1 MKVVELLPIAESGD
15 VTIPSSGMP
24 DMIRENCSATASFYK
39 AVGFSPPW
47 IGYVSVTDG
56 HPVGGGGF
64 KGPPQHNSVEIAYY
78 TLAALEGRGWA
89 TATARALIK
98 IARSVDPAIGVT
110 AQTLPQRNASA
121 RLLGKLGFELEGSV
135 MHPEDGEVWHWR
147 LLNDQPCAPADAP
160 PTG

>member
-15 VTIPSSGMP
+15 VTLPSSGMP
-24 DMIRENCSATASFYK
+24 DMIRQNCAATASFYK

-47 IGYVSVTDG
+47 IGYVSVADG

-98 IARSVDPAIGVT
+98 IVRSIDPTIAVT
-110 AQTLPQRNASA
+110 AQTLPQGNAST
-121 RLLGKLGFELEGSV
+121 RLLSNLGFKLEGSV
-135 MHPEDGEVWHWR
+135 VHPEDGEVWNWR
-147 LLNDQPCAPADAP
+147 WLNDQPGAAADAP
-160 PTG
+160 RPC